1 MKFFFFF
8 FFNFNYIFEFFKYGS
23 IKNSMQFINDNMLLE
38 EVNCV
43 YFNLEMKKQ
52 KFEKYL

>member
-1 MKFFFFF
+1 
-8 FFNFNYIFEFFKYGS
+8 
-23 IKNSMQFINDNMLLE
+23 MQFINDNMLLE